1 MPYKSEKIK
10 IAGTEYD
17 RRMKLTQEDK
27 AYIRFLREQEKMSQ
41 KELAAM
47 FGVSRRLITFIIDP
61 EKEKRNKQRVKE
73 LRAEG
78 RYKYTKDE
86 WALVMRQHRRYK
98 QTLYNNGKI

>member
-41 KELAAM
+41 RELAAM

-61 EKEKRNKQRVKE
+61 EKEKRNKQRAKE

-86 WALVMRQHRRYK
+86 WASVMRQHRRYK